1 LAFALFGVSVLINT
15 QGGNVHAVMPL
26 GLALGIP
33 VEVLAGL
40 SAN

>member
-1 LAFALFGVSVLINT
+1 MAFALFGASVLINT
-15 QGGNVHAVMPL
+15 QGGNVYAVMPL
-26 GLALGIP
+26 GVALGVP